1 MVSKQQLEDY
11 LNLKDKIEDRVL
23 EIFYYSNNY
32 EQNGGY
38 NYFEIEGDTIYVHWS
53 SNWQYG
59 GHEQGI
65 TEFPTSLLISD
76 YKKYYDDLIK
86 EKEIKKK
93 ETLKLVEEYQ
103 KASDLKKLKELKD
116 KYENN

>member
-1 MVSKQQLEDY
+1 MISEKELQEY
-11 LNLKDKIEDRVL
+11 INLKDKIEERVL
-23 EIFYYSNNY
+23 EIFYYSSNY
-32 EQNGGY
+32 EPNGGY
-38 NYFEIEGDTIYVHWS
+38 NSFQIERDTIYVNWS
-53 SNWQYG
+53 STWRYG
-59 GHEQGI
+59 GYEEGI
-65 TEFPTSLLISD
+65 TEFPTFLLNGD